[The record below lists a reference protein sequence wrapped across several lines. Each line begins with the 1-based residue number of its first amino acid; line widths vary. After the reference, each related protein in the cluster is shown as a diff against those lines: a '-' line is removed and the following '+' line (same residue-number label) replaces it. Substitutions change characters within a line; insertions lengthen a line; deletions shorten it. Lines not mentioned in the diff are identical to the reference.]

1 MNTILALWAPSVAEL
16 CIIAA
21 IALLLFGK
29 RLPSVARNMRSAV
42 VELRKGFSEA
52 IDGEED

>member
-29 RLPSVARNMRSAV
+29 RLPSVARNMGSAV